1 MKDKVGL
8 LAPLITYAPEP
19 ELVTDRTIPPDDPVG
34 PV

>member
-1 MKDKVGL
+1 MKYKVGL

>member
-8 LAPLITYAPEP
+8 LDPLITYAPEP
-19 ELVTDRTIPPDDPVG
+19 ELVTDNTIPPDDPVN